1 MAMETS
7 IGELVIS
14 SLRVSGRGDTGTP
27 TFEGTWRISYNREVR
42 LPFPSRWLFL
52 LLLCT
57 PLLRAQEDTGGRVL
71 LVLPFDNRSGQA
83 NLDWVGESFAE
94 TVDQRLSSAGY
105 LTISRADRD
114 YALDH
119 LGLPLGFR
127 PSRAT
132 TLRIAQTLDAE
143 YVVVGH
149 FTVSNGNVEAE
160 AQVIQVNKLRMSAP
174 LKESSDLQHLLDL
187 ENGIAWRCARE
198 IDPRFS
204 VALGTFQAASQGIR
218 LDAYENYIRGIGAQN
233 SEERIKRLKAAVT
246 AQPNYTAAV
255 LALGRA
261 QYAARDY
268 DAAAATLAKVPATDP
283 AALEANFYRG
293 LSRFNYAKYAEAE
306 TAFGFVASRLPLP
319 EVVNDQGVAQA
330 RQKKDGTALL
340 QRATGADPQDPD
352 YHYNVAVALRRRGN
366 TQQARAEADQAVKL
380 RPQDNEAKLLDG
392 VLAGTTPVPAG
403 YDPQERIRRT
413 YSEAGVRQA
422 AFQLDQMREAKDESL
437 PPAARAIT
445 LSQSGQEYQNNG
457 VLLEAERE
465 FQRAI
470 AADPRSPEAH
480 LGLGLVRERSGN
492 AGEARNEAQQSVS
505 LKPTV
510 AAYLLLA
517 RLDLQANQLPAS
529 ASDTSNALRME
540 PNNAAALGMRQ
551 ALQSR
556 GQALP

>member
-1 MAMETS
+1 MFGS
-7 IGELVIS
+7 QRS
-14 SLRVSGRGDTGTP
+14 
-27 TFEGTWRISYNREVR
+27 FSYNREVR
-42 LPFPSRWLFL
+42 PSFLPRCFLVL
-52 LLLCT
+52 LLLCVPT
-57 PLLRAQEDTGGRVL
+57 LRAQDDAGARVL
-71 LVLPFDNRSGQA
+71 LVLPFDNRSGQPT
-83 NLDWVGESFAE
+83 LDWVGESFAE
-94 TVDQRLSSAGY
+94 TIDQRLSAAGY

-119 LGLPLGFR
+119 LGLPPGFR

-149 FTVSNGNVEAE
+149 FLVNNGRVEAE
-160 AQVIQVNKLRMSAP
+160 AQVIRVNQLRMSAP
-174 LKESSDLQHLLDL
+174 LQDSNELAHLLDL
-187 ENGIAWRCARE
+187 ENAIAWKCARQM
-198 IDPRFS
+198 DPHFS

-218 LDAYENYIRGIGAQN
+218 LDGYENYIRGINAQ
-233 SEERIKRLKAAVT
+233 SAEERIKRLKAAVD
-246 AQPNYTAAV
+246 AQPTYIAAV

-293 LSRFNYAKYAEAE
+293 LARFNYAKYAEAE
-306 TAFGFVASRLPLP
+306 SAFGFVASRLPLP

-340 QRATGADPQDPD
+340 QRASGADPQDPD
-352 YHYNVAVALRRRGN
+352 YHYNVAVSLRRRGN
-366 TQQARAEADQAVKL
+366 VPQARAAAEQAVKL
-380 RPQDNEAKLLDG
+380 RPQDAEAKLLAG
-392 VLAGTTPVPAG
+392 VLAGTTPAPAG

-422 AFQLDQMREAKDESL
+422 AFQLDQMREAKNESL
-437 PPAARAIT
+437 PPTARAIT
-445 LSQSGQEYQNNG
+445 LAQSGQDYLNNG
-457 VLLEAERE
+457 LLLEAERE
-465 FQRAI
+465 FQHAI
-470 AADPRSPEAH
+470 GADPRSPEGH
-480 LGLGLVRERSGN
+480 LGLAMVRERSGN
-492 AGEARNEAQQSVS
+492 TGEARAEAQQSIS
-505 LKPTV
+505 LKPSV

-517 RLDLQANQLPAS
+517 RLDLQANQLPSS
-529 ASDTSNALRME
+529 ASDTANALRLE

>member
-1 MAMETS
+1 MTDCS
-7 IGELVIS
+7 
-14 SLRVSGRGDTGTP
+14 VSDWTQKPGRAG
-27 TFEGTWRISYNREVR
+27 ISYNRGVR
-42 LPFPSRWLFL
+42 LLPRFRFTLLLWLF
-52 LLLCT
+52 CA
-57 PLLRAQEDTGGRVL
+57 PLLWAQADTGGRVL

-83 NLDWVGESFAE
+83 NLDWIGESFAE
-94 TVDQRLSSAGY
+94 TIDQRLSSAGY

-143 YVVVGH
+143 YVVVGR
-149 FTVSNGNVEAE
+149 FNLVNGNVQAE
-160 AQVIQVNKLRMSAP
+160 AQVIQVNQLHMSAP
-174 LKESSDLQHLLDL
+174 VKESNSLQRLLDL
-187 ENGIAWRCARE
+187 ENSVAWRCARE
-198 IDPRFS
+198 IDPHFS
-204 VALGTFQAASQGIR
+204 VAVSTFQAASQNVR
-218 LDAYENYIRGIGAQN
+218 LDAYENYIRGIVAQS
-233 SEERIKRLKAAVT
+233 SEERIKRLKAAVA

-261 QYAARDY
+261 QFAARDY
-268 DAAAATLAKVPATDP
+268 DAAAATLAKVPPTDR

-293 LSRFNYAKYAEAE
+293 LARFNYAKYAEAE
-306 TAFGFVASRLPLP
+306 SAFAFVGNRLPLP

-340 QRATGADPQDPD
+340 QRASMADPQDPD
-352 YHYNVAVALRRRGN
+352 YHYNIAVSLRRRGN
-366 TQQARAEADQAVKL
+366 LPQARAEAEQAVKL
-380 RPQDNEAKLLDG
+380 RPQDTEAKLLAG
-392 VLAGTTPVPAG
+392 VLAGTTPAPAG

-422 AFQLDQMREAKDESL
+422 AFQLDQMREAKNESL

-445 LSQSGQEYQNNG
+445 LAQSGQEYLSNG
-457 VLLEAERE
+457 LLLEAERE
-465 FQRAI
+465 FQQAI

-480 LGLGLVRERSGN
+480 LGLALVRERSAN
-492 AGEARNEAQQSVS
+492 ATEARAEAQQSVS

-517 RLDLQANQLPAS
+517 RLDMQANQLPAS
-529 ASDTSNALRME
+529 AQDTANALHME
-540 PNNAAALGMRQ
+540 PNNAAAIAMRQ

>member
-1 MAMETS
+1 MRLS
-7 IGELVIS
+7 WWYRSFLV
-14 SLRVSGRGDTGTP
+14 
-27 TFEGTWRISYNREVR
+27 
-42 LPFPSRWLFL
+42 
-52 LLLCT
+52 LLLCFT
-57 PLLRAQEDTGGRVL
+57 PAAWAQGDAGGRVL
-71 LVLPFDNRSGQA
+71 LVLPFDNRSGQT

-94 TVDQRLSSAGY
+94 TIDQRLSSAGY

-143 YVVVGH
+143 YVVVGR
-149 FTVSNGNVEAE
+149 FTVVDGTVNAE
-160 AQVIQVNKLRMSAP
+160 AQVIQVNQLRMSAP
-174 LKESSDLQHLLDL
+174 LKESNSLQRLLDL
-187 ENGIAWRCARE
+187 ENSIAWRCARE
-198 IDPRFS
+198 IDPHFS
-204 VALGTFQAASQGIR
+204 VAVSTFQAASQNIR
-218 LDAYENYIRGIGAQN
+218 LDAYENYIRGIVAQ
-233 SEERIKRLKAAVT
+233 SPDERIKRLKAAVA

-255 LALGRA
+255 LALGKA

-268 DAAAATLAKVPATDP
+268 DAAAATLAKVPPADP

-306 TAFGFVASRLPLP
+306 AAFAFVANRLPLP
-319 EVVNDQGVAQA
+319 EVVNDQGVAQG
-330 RQKKDGTALL
+330 RQRKDGTALL
-340 QRATGADPQDPD
+340 QRASMGDPQDPD
-352 YHYNVAVALRRRGN
+352 YHYNVAVSFRRRGN
-366 TQQARAEADQAVKL
+366 LPQARAEAEQAVKL
-380 RPQDNEAKLLDG
+380 RPQDPEAKLLAG
-392 VLAGTTPVPAG
+392 VLAGTTPAPAG

-422 AFQLDQMREAKDESL
+422 AFQVDQMRQAKNEAL

-445 LSQSGQEYQNNG
+445 LAQTGQEYLNNG
-457 VLLEAERE
+457 LLLEAERE
-465 FQRAI
+465 FQQAI

-480 LGLGLVRERSGN
+480 LGLALVRERSLN
-492 AGEARNEAQQSVS
+492 LPEARAEAQQSVS

-517 RLDLQANQLPAS
+517 RLDMQANQLPAS
-529 ASDTSNALRME
+529 AQDTANALRME
-540 PNNAAALGMRQ
+540 PGNAAAAAMRQ
-551 ALQSR
+551 TLQAR

>member
-1 MAMETS
+1 M
-7 IGELVIS
+7 
-14 SLRVSGRGDTGTP
+14 
-27 TFEGTWRISYNREVR
+27 R
-42 LPFPSRWLFL
+42 LPSWFRWCLIL
-52 LLLCT
+52 LLLCLPT
-57 PLLRAQEDTGGRVL
+57 LRAQDDTGGRVL

-83 NLDWVGESFAE
+83 NLDWIGESFAE
-94 TVDQRLSSAGY
+94 TIAQRLSSVGY

-143 YVVVGH
+143 YVVVGR
-149 FTVSNGNVEAE
+149 FNVANGRVESE
-160 AQVIQVNKLRMSAP
+160 AQVIQVNQLRMSAP
-174 LKESSDLQHLLDL
+174 LKDTTDLPRLLDL
-187 ENGIAWRCARE
+187 ENSVAWKCARE
-198 IDPRFS
+198 IDPHFS

-218 LDAYENYIRGIGAQN
+218 LDAYENYIRGISAQN
-233 SEERIKRLKAAVT
+233 SDERIKRLKAAVA
-246 AQPNYTAAV
+246 AQPGYIAAV

-293 LSRFNYAKYAEAE
+293 LARFNYAKYAEAE
-306 TAFGFVASRLPLP
+306 GAFGFVASRLPLP
-319 EVVNDQGVAQA
+319 EVVNDEGVAQA

-340 QRATGADPQDPD
+340 QRASAADPQDPD
-352 YHYNVAVALRRRGN
+352 YHYNVAVSLRRRGN
-366 TQQARAEADQAVKL
+366 LPQARAQAEQALKL
-380 RPQDNEAKLLDG
+380 RPQDNEAKLLAG
-392 VLAGTTPVPAG
+392 VLAGTTQAPAG

-422 AFQLDQMREAKDESL
+422 AFQLDRMREAKDEAL
-437 PPAARAIT
+437 PPAARAIV
-445 LSQSGQEYQNNG
+445 LAQSGQEYLNNG
-457 VLLEAERE
+457 LLLEAERE
-465 FQRAI
+465 FQHAI

-480 LGLGLVRERSGN
+480 LGLALVRERSGN
-492 AGEARNEAQQSVS
+492 AGEARTEAQQSIS

-510 AAYLLLA
+510 AAYLVLA
-517 RLDLQANQLPAS
+517 RLDLQSNQLPAS
-529 ASDTSNALRME
+529 ASDTANALRLE